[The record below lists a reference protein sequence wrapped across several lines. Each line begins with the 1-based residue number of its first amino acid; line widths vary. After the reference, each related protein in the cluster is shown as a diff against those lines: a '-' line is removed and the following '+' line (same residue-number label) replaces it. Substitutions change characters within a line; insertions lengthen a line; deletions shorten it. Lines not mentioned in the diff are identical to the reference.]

1 VHSLPSPPRSAR
13 PTAVRPR
20 HSRRR
25 RLRLVPVV
33 TVCGVAAG
41 VALSVPVL
49 QPVTDSFADTAVG
62 LDSSSQWDHWG
73 TSARHQRS
81 SVVQWDVD
89 GAPAATATPSAATPP
104 PSTTTEAPGAQPAP
118 PTAAAPETTTDE
130 QETATASS
138 SSSQN
143 PAPQA
148 STNAS
153 TSASTSAST
162 GRSTGGSTGGS
173 SKTSTSASSGAS
185 APPVAAAA
193 PADPSAEGQVLALV
207 NQQRAAAGCGAVSA
221 DPDLA
226 ALARAFSADMRDRH
240 FFSHTD
246 PDGLSPFD
254 RGDRAGVTV
263 LAENIAYGQPDPA
276 AVMTAWM
283 NSPGHRANILNCSYT
298 KLGVG
303 VADGTGG
310 PWWTQDF
317 A

>member
-1 VHSLPSPPRSAR
+1 MLPAEGRPAHRSGASRTLRGPGRSAARTTFRGDPTTSSLYAVTIRDLFPRRGPPPVHSLPSPPRSAR
-13 PTAVRPR
+13 PPAARPR

-62 LDSSSQWDHWG
+62 LDPSSQWDHWG

-118 PTAAAPETTTDE
+118 PAAAAPETTTDE

-138 SSSQN
+138 SSSQD

-148 STNAS
+148 TNAS
-153 TSASTSAST
+153 TSTSTSAST
-162 GRSTGGSTGGS
+162 GGSTSGS
-173 SKTSTSASSGAS
+173 TKT
-185 APPVAAAA
+185 
-193 PADPSAEGQVLALV
+193 
-207 NQQRAAAGCGAVSA
+207 
-221 DPDLA
+221 
-226 ALARAFSADMRDRH
+226 
-240 FFSHTD
+240 
-246 PDGLSPFD
+246 
-254 RGDRAGVTV
+254 
-263 LAENIAYGQPDPA
+263 
-276 AVMTAWM
+276 
-283 NSPGHRANILNCSYT
+283 
-298 KLGVG
+298 
-303 VADGTGG
+303 
-310 PWWTQDF
+310 
-317 A
+317 

>member
-1 VHSLPSPPRSAR
+1 MLPAEGRPAHRSGASRTLRGPGRSAARTTFRGDPTTSSLYAVTIRDLFPRRGPPPVHSLPSPPRSAR

-73 TSARHQRS
+73 TSPRHQRS
-81 SVVQWDVD
+81 SVGQWDVD

-104 PSTTTEAPGAQPAP
+104 RSTTTDAPGGQPAP

-138 SSSQN
+138 SSSSQD

-153 TSASTSAST
+153 TNASTSA
-162 GRSTGGSTGGS
+162 STGGS
-173 SKTSTSASSGAS
+173 SKTST
-185 APPVAAAA
+185 
-193 PADPSAEGQVLALV
+193 
-207 NQQRAAAGCGAVSA
+207 
-221 DPDLA
+221 
-226 ALARAFSADMRDRH
+226 
-240 FFSHTD
+240 
-246 PDGLSPFD
+246 
-254 RGDRAGVTV
+254 
-263 LAENIAYGQPDPA
+263 
-276 AVMTAWM
+276 
-283 NSPGHRANILNCSYT
+283 
-298 KLGVG
+298 
-303 VADGTGG
+303 
-310 PWWTQDF
+310 
-317 A
+317 